1 MRAFG
6 VFGGSRV
13 LAGGGPPA
21 VDRPVSVAGVA
32 FVPLR
37 EGALWW
43 AAERMLVVADLHL
56 EKGAAFAR
64 RGHLLPPYDTAATLA
79 RLGRLIRWCEA
90 RIVVALGDSFHDI
103 RADEA
108 MSDADRRTL
117 TELQAGRDWIWIAG
131 NHDPE
136 LPASLRGERARE
148 LTVGPIRFVHEPK
161 AGASPGEIAGHL
173 HPAARVL
180 GRNGSVRR
188 RCFVGD
194 GSRLVMPALGTLAGG
209 LNVLARPFRGLFQP
223 DWMVHVLGADAVY
236 AVGGTRLGG
245 D

>member
-6 VFGGSRV
+6 VFGGSTAFARS
-13 LAGGGPPA
+13 APPA
-21 VDRPVSVAGVA
+21 ADRPVAVAGVT

-56 EKGAAFAR
+56 EKSAAFAR
-64 RGHLLPPYDTAATLA
+64 RGHLLPPYDTGATLA
-79 RLGRLIRWCEA
+79 RLGRLIRWCEP
-90 RIVVALGDSFHDI
+90 RIVVTLGDSFHDI

-108 MSDADRRTL
+108 MSDTDRRTL
-117 TELQAGRDWIWIAG
+117 TELQLGRDWIWIAG

-136 LPASLRGERARE
+136 LPASLEGQRATE
-148 LTVGPIRFVHEPK
+148 LVVGPVRFVHAPK
-161 AGASPGEIAGHL
+161 AGPAPGEIAGHL

-194 GSRLVMPALGTLAGG
+194 GSRLVMPALGALAGG
-209 LNVLARPFRGLFQP
+209 LNVLARPFRGLFQS
-223 DWMVHVLGADAVY
+223 DWTVHVLGADAVY
-236 AVGGTRLGG
+236 AVGGARLGG